1 MNSSRRLSE
10 YRIARELGEAVV
22 NSLVNACIRDLQRM
36 SNDFPVLDDL
46 CELHNV
52 WDVICVRLQLGPSF
66 RSCPYQ
72 QTIDLLIE
80 GRLEGMP
87 LYERDAL
94 WLLTEEG
101 NDWGCELEEERDEYP
116 VMSQHL
122 VGYVQGELLD
132 RALYWRNARISRY
145 RARRDAMD

>member
-1 MNSSRRLSE
+1 MKNSRRLSE
-10 YRIARELGEAVV
+10 YRIARELGEAVA
-22 NSLVNACIRDLQRM
+22 NRLVNACIRDLQRM
-36 SNDFPVLDDL
+36 SNDFSGLDDL
-46 CELHNV
+46 SELHNT
-52 WDVICVRLQLGPSF
+52 WDVICVRLQLDLSF
-66 RSCPYQ
+66 HWSPYQ

-101 NDWGCELEEERDEYP
+101 NDWDCELEEERDEYP
-116 VMSQHL
+116 VTSSHL
-122 VGYVQGELLD
+122 IGYVRSELLN

-145 RARRDAMD
+145 RARHAAMC